1 MTTLV
6 FTIFVGMY
14 SQMNTTS
21 IQLESPSACDNAKLE
36 LVQAYGDY
44 KLSTDQ
50 TKLISAFCVSGK
62 YGSIN

>member
-21 IQLESPSACDNAKLE
+21 IQLESPTACDNAKLE

-44 KLSTDQ
+44 KLSVDN